1 VTKRGARRP
10 WVPDSLYEA
19 SGMTTDFESSMRRY
33 LPMKPYFA
41 AFHLACTAAFTET
54 GTGA

>member
-1 VTKRGARRP
+1 MTKRGARRP